1 MRSRS
6 FKESIINML
15 ELGVNNRKDTKHIIR
30 KLLLFLLAFFLI
42 DILLYIIPALNFLG
56 YMDTISLMWVNFF
69 IAIAFLIGFI
79 GLSIKIKMAFSI
91 KDSVVNDIGYSAIYF
106 CGCLGIGIVYP
117 IPQCLYLMFAVV
129 LVVLISEQVSLLWS
143 LFELVKISRQD

>member
-1 MRSRS
+1 
-6 FKESIINML
+6 
-15 ELGVNNRKDTKHIIR
+15 
-30 KLLLFLLAFFLI
+30 
-42 DILLYIIPALNFLG
+42 
-56 YMDTISLMWVNFF
+56 
-69 IAIAFLIGFI
+69 
-79 GLSIKIKMAFSI
+79 MAFSI

>member
-6 FKESIINML
+6 FKESIIDML

-69 IAIAFLIGFI
+69 IVIAFLIGLI
-79 GLSIKIKMAFSI
+79 GLRIKIEMAFLIKNSI
-91 KDSVVNDIGYSAIYF
+91 VNDIVYSAIYF
-106 CGCLGIGIVYP
+106 CACLGIGITYP

-129 LVVLISEQVSLLWS
+129 LVALINEQVSLLWS
-143 LFELVKISRQD
+143 FFELTKR